1 MEEIEEEKKDN
12 ISESFLKENKI
23 EEENLKR
30 QLEYNKMLINHQNK
44 IYPEEDNIKNFL
56 SQRHLYDHK
65 KEKKDPL
72 IDIIDKNLQQEY
84 VSEIYYIFKKFIFII
99 ILSIFVFIQTLLI
112 LHNYKIYDEVLLSQ
126 IFSCFLFFNSFFLIV
141 QLYREALR
149 DIFRNKLFRFF
160 SLILSIF
167 CICLFYY
174 QLMNIYII
182 YDKINIRKEKCK
194 KNEKYCDDY
203 TVNNVILVLSLIHL
217 FLILC
222 INFFPIMLGYR
233 AIKILFGCDLDVYQ
247 KQLSENEKKN
257 KNDEK
262 KDNNKE
268 KTSKNDKEKPKNK
281 NNKKHLKSE

>member
-1 MEEIEEEKKDN
+1 MEEIEKEKK
-12 ISESFLKENKI
+12 ESFLKENKI

-30 QLEYNKMLINHQNK
+30 QLEYNKMLIEHQNK
-44 IYPEEDNIKNFL
+44 IYPEEHNIKNFL

-72 IDIIDKNLQQEY
+72 IDITDKNLQQEY

-149 DIFRNKLFRFF
+149 DTFRNKLFRFF

-182 YDKINIRKEKCK
+182 YDKVKIRKDKCL
-194 KNEKYCDDY
+194 KNEKFCDDY
-203 TVNNVILVLSLIHL
+203 TANNVILVLSLIHL

-233 AIKILFGCDLDVYQ
+233 AIKILFGCDLEVYQ
-247 KQLSENEKKN
+247 KQLLENEKKN
-257 KNDEK
+257 KKDEK
-262 KDNNKE
+262 KDINKE
-268 KTSKNDKEKPKNK
+268 KTSKNNKEESKNK
-281 NNKKHLKSE
+281 NNKKHLKNE

>member
-1 MEEIEEEKKDN
+1 MEEIEEEKK
-12 ISESFLKENKI
+12 ESFLKENKI

-30 QLEYNKMLINHQNK
+30 QLEYNKMLIEHQNK
-44 IYPEEDNIKNFL
+44 IYPEEHNIKNFL

-72 IDIIDKNLQQEY
+72 IDITDKNLQQEY

-126 IFSCFLFFNSFFLIV
+126 IFSCFVFFNSFFLIV

-149 DIFRNKLFRFF
+149 DTFRNKLFRFF
-160 SLILSIF
+160 ALILSIF

-182 YDKINIRKEKCK
+182 YDKVKIRKDKCL
-194 KNEKYCDDY
+194 KNEKFCDDY
-203 TVNNVILVLSLIHL
+203 TANNVILVLSLIHL

-233 AIKILFGCDLDVYQ
+233 AIKILFGCDLEVYQ
-247 KQLSENEKKN
+247 KQLLENEKKN
-257 KNDEK
+257 KKDEK
-262 KDNNKE
+262 KDINKE
-268 KTSKNDKEKPKNK
+268 KTSKNNKEESKNKNK

>member
-23 EEENLKR
+23 EEEKLKR

-44 IYPEEDNIKNFL
+44 IYPEENNIKNFL

-268 KTSKNDKEKPKNK
+268 KTNKNDKEKPKNK